1 MTSSSEV
8 RRRLAADRA
17 ETLDRLSGLE
27 RERAGIVAAAES
39 ANSDDEHDP
48 EGATIAFEREH
59 TAALLDRARQ
69 HLAEIDAAQRRLDDG
84 SYGTCTACGGPIAP
98 DRLAARPTATTCIR
112 CAARPTPNAR

>member
-1 MTSSSEV
+1 MTSPSDV
-8 RRRLAADRA
+8 RRRLAADRS

-27 RERAGIVAAAES
+27 RERAGIVEAAES

-59 TAALLDRARQ
+59 TTALLEGARQ
-69 HLAEIDAAQRRLDDG
+69 HLDEIDAALRRLDQG
-84 SYGTCTACGGPIAP
+84 GYGTCTACGQPIAA

-112 CAARPTPNAR
+112 CASRRRP

>member
-1 MTSSSEV
+1 MTSPSEV

-69 HLAEIDAAQRRLDDG
+69 HLSEIDAAQRRLDDG
-84 SYGTCTACGGPIAP
+84 SYETCAACGGPIAP

-112 CAARPTPNAR
+112 CAARPTPNVR